1 VSKSKISPH
10 KHKTE
15 EQHTS
20 DKTDTAQ
27 GSIKDQVQ
35 HASEATVSGAEKL
48 HQVHGEDGQTSVT
61 AIKGILKRPKEDRT
75 SKLSSTED
83 SSRVESANQL
93 RTTITS
99 STIIEKKN
107 TEAFDLDDTEQPFA
121 SLTDE
126 EKQIIGLVS
135 HPPIIIASGTD
146 VLGANKSSDSKTF
159 LASSPTN
166 ISSCNSNT
174 SAAAAIGKQGV
185 GSSEQDA
192 SNEAEVVEFKN
203 SSSDKSLPC
212 SEVKEEAADELLTNS
227 SQGCTEQRHDL
238 TVNKEKADTS
248 SRKRKSVQLK
258 APLLDVTCK
267 KRKSQ
272 QLLCVTDCLPTE
284 PAAKYME
291 EVSELK
297 NLKGHE
303 SSIKPE
309 TTLDQFLKSS
319 SKSLEEIDYSMKK
332 SLLGKGS
339 TTQGNGHSLSKEQKC
354 ILNNAVTLKQKT
366 SVKESSVENTHIP
379 KKKANIA
386 DAEIN
391 FFGSTKK
398 SIKNSKVEK
407 EKRRK
412 EKTPTV
418 KTSKDTNLETKE
430 LRKSKALKQKF
441 SKGITILISDDSDTF
456 SPAHCESSS
465 EEDSHLKRIWD
476 DFEPQNDSVSV
487 EDSSSPI
494 KHQKQNLSGKK
505 MPPGAAK
512 ANGTEKQTSLVDTL
526 GLGKKQRVAHTS
538 NHLPRRLSSNANPVR
553 RYPKTLSAV
562 QKKDEPVTSSST
574 SVESPAS
581 ATHSY
586 KPAKQRVAHVVK
598 NTAPAGSL
606 PRPRIPVEYGAKVPQ
621 NQRQR
626 YLDRIIDEYLRICP
640 TEKEAFE
647 KAVEEEKALYERS
660 TRRQVYLN
668 LCVNA
673 IKKLRDMTP
682 QEMAISSPIKT
693 ETERRVAVT
702 KTLPSGA
709 VLISTKSPAKQEQ
722 PVMPAS
728 DDLTEDVM
736 YDFLSKYLL
745 SEEDLVENGYPRP
758 CPTTPGKAVFKTKK
772 EQPSKDSSRRTC
784 RRCGKPFVVLED
796 GVYLTR
802 EECVYHAGRLFRK
815 RGEQITSYSCCQGD
829 AGSPGCCVGK
839 VHVSDDT
846 CNTDGFM
853 TTIVSPL
860 TDRRK
865 KIFAMDCEM
874 CYTTAGLELTR
885 ITVVNWNL
893 EGVYDTFVMPERTI
907 VDYNTRFS
915 GVTEESLRGVTTTI
929 REVQAVLLSMIHKDT
944 ILVGHSLESDLKAT
958 KLIHSKVVDTS
969 VVFPHR
975 LGPPYKRALRNLM
988 ADYLKK
994 IIQDSV
1000 EGHDSCEDAK
1010 ACLELMRWKVKEDLK
1025 RTTRHK
1031 SPRLSLG

>member
-185 GSSEQDA
+185 VSSEQDA

-227 SQGCTEQRHDL
+227 SQGCTEQPHDL
-238 TVNKEKADTS
+238 TVNKEKAETS

-272 QLLCVTDCLPTE
+272 QLLCVTDCFPTE

-303 SSIKPE
+303 SSSKPE

-407 EKRRK
+407 EKRHK

-505 MPPGAAK
+505 MSPGAAK

-538 NHLPRRLSSNANPVR
+538 NHV
-553 RYPKTLSAV
+553 
-562 QKKDEPVTSSST
+562 SSSGG
-574 SVESPAS
+574 SRIFEVG
-581 ATHSY
+581 
-586 KPAKQRVAHVVK
+586 VA
-598 NTAPAGSL
+598 
-606 PRPRIPVEYGAKVPQ
+606 
-621 NQRQR
+621 
-626 YLDRIIDEYLRICP
+626 
-640 TEKEAFE
+640 
-647 KAVEEEKALYERS
+647 
-660 TRRQVYLN
+660 
-668 LCVNA
+668 
-673 IKKLRDMTP
+673 
-682 QEMAISSPIKT
+682 
-693 ETERRVAVT
+693 
-702 KTLPSGA
+702 
-709 VLISTKSPAKQEQ
+709 
-722 PVMPAS
+722 
-728 DDLTEDVM
+728 DLTE
-736 YDFLSKYLL
+736 
-745 SEEDLVENGYPRP
+745 
-758 CPTTPGKAVFKTKK
+758 
-772 EQPSKDSSRRTC
+772 
-784 RRCGKPFVVLED
+784 
-796 GVYLTR
+796 
-802 EECVYHAGRLFRK
+802 
-815 RGEQITSYSCCQGD
+815 
-829 AGSPGCCVGK
+829 
-839 VHVSDDT
+839 
-846 CNTDGFM
+846 
-853 TTIVSPL
+853 
-860 TDRRK
+860 
-865 KIFAMDCEM
+865 
-874 CYTTAGLELTR
+874 
-885 ITVVNWNL
+885 
-893 EGVYDTFVMPERTI
+893 
-907 VDYNTRFS
+907 
-915 GVTEESLRGVTTTI
+915 
-929 REVQAVLLSMIHKDT
+929 
-944 ILVGHSLESDLKAT
+944 
-958 KLIHSKVVDTS
+958 
-969 VVFPHR
+969 
-975 LGPPYKRALRNLM
+975 
-988 ADYLKK
+988 
-994 IIQDSV
+994 
-1000 EGHDSCEDAK
+1000 
-1010 ACLELMRWKVKEDLK
+1010 
-1025 RTTRHK
+1025 
-1031 SPRLSLG
+1031 